1 MKCNNC
7 GSEWNAKNALN
18 KITACPFCGM
28 PITQGKNTVKAALK
42 WIVEEKG
49 VFRSSQGKVK
59 K

>member
-18 KITACPFCGM
+18 EITACPFCGM
-28 PITQGKNTVKAALK
+28 PITQGKNTVKAELK

-49 VFRSSQGKVK
+49 FSVLHKGR
-59 K
+59 